1 MVVLSVVKEEAT
13 HTSRVCVERSQEVG
27 RCCNL
32 FIINA
37 HVSLSFHFQSNSEIT
52 YAELCLD
59 APGPNGNPGMIG
71 PGGGV
76 VVGGSGG
83 GNIGVGSVVG
93 GGGGWS
99 TVDRKRRRNPMDD
112 PASNSVIYATIDHS
126 RMRTNGEPPAHLQ
139 PHQREIVSVRT
150 PLLVN
155 SQQESCV

>member
-1 MVVLSVVKEEAT
+1 
-13 HTSRVCVERSQEVG
+13 
-27 RCCNL
+27 
-32 FIINA
+32 
-37 HVSLSFHFQSNSEIT
+37 
-52 YAELCLD
+52 
-59 APGPNGNPGMIG
+59 MIG
-71 PGGGV
+71 PGGGGGV
-76 VVGGSGG
+76 GSNGGGGS
-83 GNIGVGSVVG
+83 IGVGSVGV

-139 PHQREIVSVRT
+139 QHQREIVSVRT